1 MATLVQTLK
10 SLFGQPQSLGQEVF
24 PLDPR
29 LADMMAK
36 TFPVPV
42 MVIDRET
49 DRIHWVSPG
58 FLEIDRKSVV

>member
-10 SLFGQPQSLGQEVF
+10 SLFGQPQDLGQKAF

-36 TFPVPV
+36 TFPVPI
-42 MVIDRET
+42 MVIDR
-49 DRIHWVSPG
+49 
-58 FLEIDRKSVV
+58 